1 MELLQTLRKIR
12 ACEGE
17 AAAQLLLEAYVM
29 QEVAKEMEACAKACE
44 LLDDGKIGGWYEC
57 ASVIRSR
64 AKGFDPWKADI
75 DAQTDPASAG
85 CPGLF

>member
-29 QEVAKEMEACAKACE
+29 QEVAKEREARAKA
-44 LLDDGKIGGWYEC
+44 
-57 ASVIRSR
+57 
-64 AKGFDPWKADI
+64 FDPWKADI

>member
-29 QEVAKEMEACAKACE
+29 QEVAKKMEACGIE
-44 LLDDGKIGGWYEC
+44 GKLMHNALAHPLAEGQSGAATGC
-57 ASVIRSR
+57 ASNGTTE
-64 AKGFDPWKADI
+64 KEE
-75 DAQTDPASAG
+75 
-85 CPGLF
+85 